1 MKQWLLPKS
10 SLSDLAATIRRTH
23 RLYAPV
29 RLPDQVA
36 FREIGDGDAFTL
48 DYANTRASV
57 KTLFFPQAETM
68 LTYERSLDRFNDIRA
83 VPFDAVPTV
92 ILGLRPCDARGLE
105 LLDRVFGQGQYR
117 DPYYLARRAATV
129 VVALACTDP
138 RQTCFCHAVGGDP
151 YSSEGADVL
160 LSDADDAYIA
170 VPQTEK
176 GEEWLTTLSLSAVD
190 DGHLETSQAVAA
202 RAHELLAEIEPVA
215 GLEDQLVDLFESAV
229 WAEIAEKCIACGTC
243 TYLCPGCHCFNIQDR
258 VLANGGSRLRSW
270 DGCMYE
276 GFTKHASGHNPRPDQ
291 GTRWRQRTLHKFA
304 YLPENVGMYG
314 CVGCGRCITY
324 CPVRL
329 DIREVIAR
337 LKIET
342 TVQQQGEQ

>member
-1 MKQWLLPKS
+1 VKQWLLPKS
-10 SLSDLAATIRRTH
+10 SLPKLADTIRQTH

-36 FREIGDGDAFTL
+36 FGEIGEGDPFTL
-48 DYANTRASV
+48 DYANARTSV

-68 LTYERSLDRFNDIRA
+68 LRYERSLDRYNDISA
-83 VPFDAVPTV
+83 TPVDSVPTV
-92 ILGLRPCDARGLE
+92 VLGMRPCDARGLE
-105 LLDRVFGQGQYR
+105 LLDRVFGQGQYH
-117 DPYYLARRAATV
+117 DPYYLARRQATV
-129 VVALACTDP
+129 VVALACAAP

-151 YSSEGADVL
+151 YSGDGGDVL
-160 LSDADDAYIA
+160 LSESDEAYVA
-170 VPQTEK
+170 VAQTTK
-176 GEEWLTTLSLSAVD
+176 GQEWLASLGLSEAD
-190 DGHLETSQAVAA
+190 AGHLATAETIAEA
-202 RAHELLAEIEPVA
+202 AHEKLVKMAPAA
-215 GLEDQLVDLFESAV
+215 GLEDKLTALFESEV
-229 WAEIAEKCIACGTC
+229 WGEIAEKCIACGTC

-258 VLANGGSRLRSW
+258 VLANGGIRLRSW

-276 GFTKHASGHNPRPDQ
+276 GFTVHTSGHNPRPDQ
-291 GTRWRQRTLHKFA
+291 GARWRQRVLHKFA

-337 LKIET
+337 LRIET
-342 TVQQQGEQ
+342 AAQLQGEQ